1 MFRMRAPV
9 QAGNMDGIAVES
21 ERAAGIKSEL

>member
-1 MFRMRAPV
+1 MRAPV

-21 ERAAGIKSEL
+21 ERAAGIESEL